1 MNRLKHM
8 LIAGLGLF
16 LLQAPAMAQN
26 SEEALAQGSEAVS
39 MDELLVTARG
49 MKSRISQTPG
59 GTAVMDAQELYKAQD
74 PSITNTLTR
83 IPGVDKSSD
92 SAWGSAINI
101 RGLGRNH
108 VVFLIDGCRVN
119 TATDVNAQFGLINS
133 NEVER
138 IEILKGPVS
147 ALYGSGAM
155 GGVVN
160 VITKKGRFSNETTT
174 RISLGA
180 SYGTNPEGFSFF
192 GDTQVNTPNFWIYGA
207 ASRRDYDSYENGD
220 GDIQTNSQFEDYSG
234 SLKAGYKWNDKNI
247 TDINIQY
254 VKGEDI
260 GIPGKG
266 LTLPT
271 GPTITYPDTDRTLIS
286 LTHKFSPEDSILTA
300 SDLNLF
306 YQEIDR
312 NVEMVFPAG
321 AAATSIKPSANH
333 KSFGA
338 KWQNIIN
345 LDSQTIVTGL
355 DVWTWEIESTRE
367 KNLASGLTGIDTP
380 LADARQLSAGLF
392 LEDDIQIRQ
401 SFVLNLGGRVD
412 YISAESDPLYSWITP
427 PSAMIPVTLIRDA
440 EDNDDL
446 SWDAHAGLT
455 WDISSLWSMT
465 LLGAFSYR
473 APDLMDRYKYVAFTG
488 GATYG
493 NPDLD
498 PERSAFIEYGIH
510 YRTPKFSFSGSVYAN
525 YLKDMI
531 ASRLKDAASNS
542 YQMEN
547 IDKAKLYGGELEAK
561 FRPFEKW
568 EIYTGIAYVRG
579 TDETDNSDLSMIPPL
594 NGIVG
599 VSFNTGDK
607 GFWAD
612 CNQNWAARQD
622 KVASGEQETP
632 GWATVNAKA
641 GYRFDYGKVGH
652 DIMVGVDNIFDV
664 QYANHLSTT
673 RSVLLA
679 EPGVNFYAAYRVI
692 F

>member
-1 MNRLKHM
+1 M
-8 LIAGLGLF
+8 LITGLVLF
-16 LLQAPAMAQN
+16 LLQAPGTVCAQN
-26 SEEALAQGSEAVS
+26 SEEVSDQDHEAVNV
-39 MDELLVTARG
+39 DELLVTARG
-49 MKSRISQTPG
+49 VESQVSQTPG
-59 GTAVMDAQELYKAQD
+59 GTAAMDAQQLYQAQD

-133 NEVER
+133 YEVER

-160 VITKKGRFSNETTT
+160 VITKKGYFSDETTSET
-174 RISLGA
+174 SLGA
-180 SYGTNPEGFSFF
+180 SFGTNPEGFSLF
-192 GDTQVNTPNFWIYGA
+192 GDTRVNTPDFWIYGA

-220 GDIQTNSQFEDYSG
+220 GDTQANSQFEDYSG
-234 SLKAGYKWNDKNI
+234 SLKAGYKWNEKNI

-254 VKGEDI
+254 MKGEDI

-266 LTLPT
+266 LSLPT
-271 GPTITYPDTDRTLIS
+271 GPTITYPDTDRTLVS
-286 LTHKFSPEDSILTA
+286 LTHKFTPEDSILTA

-321 AAATSIKPSANH
+321 SAATSINPSANH
-333 KSFGA
+333 KSFGG
-338 KWQNIIN
+338 KWQNVIG
-345 LDSQTIVTGL
+345 LASQTIVTGL

-380 LADARQLSAGLF
+380 LADAKQLSAGLF
-392 LEDDIQIRQ
+392 LEDDIQIGQ
-401 SFVLNLGGRVD
+401 PFVLNLGGRVD
-412 YISAESDPLYSWITP
+412 YISAKSDPLYNWITP
-427 PSAMIPVTLIRDA
+427 PSARIPVTLIRDG
-440 EDNDDL
+440 EDNDDV

-455 WDISSLWSMT
+455 WDISSPWSMT

-498 PERSAFIEYGIH
+498 PERSSFIEYGIH
-510 YRTPKFSFSGSVYAN
+510 YRTPKISFSGSVYAN

-531 ASRLKDAASNS
+531 ASRLKDAATNT

-547 IDKAKLYGGELEAK
+547 IDKARLYGGELEAK
-561 FRPFEKW
+561 YRPVEKW
-568 EIYTGIAYVRG
+568 EIYAGIAYVRG
-579 TDETDNSDLSMIPPL
+579 TDETDDSNLSMIPPL
-594 NGIVG
+594 NGIAG
-599 VSFNTGDK
+599 VSFAQGDK

-612 CNQNWAARQD
+612 CNLTWADRQD
-622 KVASGEQETP
+622 KVASGEQETA

-641 GYRFDYGKVGH
+641 GYKFDCGRFGH
-652 DIMVGVDNIFDV
+652 DIMMGVDNIFDA

-679 EPGVNFYAAYRVI
+679 EPGVNIYAAYRVT